1 MSGQVEVARW
11 YTRARRFPQLVGRFT
26 DGRPITGGP
35 YTYTQVGVLVATVFL
50 GSKTTWLWGHF
61 GTVFNAAILF
71 GVAYA
76 GALLVG
82 RAPIGGRNPLLLSG
96 WAVRAL
102 SRPSTGTVDGR
113 PVRVS
118 RPHHVRGGCAI
129 QHLDDA
135 AYRDWKRGKVVE
147 ALRAARLDA
156 PVAELVPCPPAARR
170 RMPPTPWS
178 TRR

>member
-26 DGRPITGGP
+26 DGRPIPGGP

-129 QHLDDA
+129 QH
-135 AYRDWKRGKVVE
+135 RDTVTSEPPTE
-147 ALRAARLDA
+147 AGAREAPAGELA
-156 PVAELVPCPPAARR
+156 PVRPRPAPSPAVAASSLQRLLQSR
-170 RMPPTPWS
+170 GT
-178 TRR
+178 

>member
-26 DGRPITGGP
+26 DGRPIPGGP

-102 SRPSTGTVDGR
+102 TPQHGNRRWATGAGEPAPPRARRLRDPAPR
-113 PVRVS
+113 
-118 RPHHVRGGCAI
+118 HCHVRAS
-129 QHLDDA
+129 D
-135 AYRDWKRGKVVE
+135 
-147 ALRAARLDA
+147 
-156 PVAELVPCPPAARR
+156 
-170 RMPPTPWS
+170 
-178 TRR
+178 